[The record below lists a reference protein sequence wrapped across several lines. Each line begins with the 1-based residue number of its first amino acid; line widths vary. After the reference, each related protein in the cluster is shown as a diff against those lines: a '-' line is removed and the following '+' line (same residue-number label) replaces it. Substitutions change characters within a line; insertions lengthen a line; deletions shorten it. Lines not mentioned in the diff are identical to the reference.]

1 MLPRGYSLQNITIMR
16 IQTFIIGIAMTFSL
30 LPLRAQQ
37 IPAPV
42 AGELIVRLKAGEQ
55 PEALLPAA
63 RSHTWHLSHHR
74 SLSRRFNIHLFTTT
88 AGDEQL
94 VLDWL
99 LSQSTVESAQLH
111 YPLGFRSSP
120 NDPDFINQ
128 WTLEK
133 IAIPA
138 VWEET
143 TGGLTALGDTIVIAL
158 LDNGFEPAHPD
169 LAANIWRNRGE
180 VPNDGLDNDNNG
192 YIDDYQGWNF
202 VGNGPEHN
210 IYTSHGQ
217 SVAGIMGARGNNQ
230 TGVAGINWHVKIMLL
245 NVREVPQI
253 IEAYDYVIEQR
264 RRYNASQGQEGALVV
279 VTNASFG
286 QSRIFCS
293 QQPVWGGMYDLL
305 GEEGILT
312 GAATDNF
319 RYDVDML
326 GDMPSTCESEYIIV
340 TLNTSETDG
349 ISQSSAYGAVS
360 IDLGTPGDGSFT
372 TKGAAGYGTFG
383 SNSAAAPH
391 LSGAIALLYS
401 LPCEQLAARLRSQ
414 PAETAR
420 LMRRFV
426 LEGVDPAAALQNK
439 TVSGGRLNVF
449 NSMVLA
455 REACGVNTDNF
466 ALLNLFPNPV
476 TDLLTITYE
485 TEDYAPLELALL
497 DVYGRQLR
505 TEPLRVPYFSEKK
518 HLLSVSGLPQG
529 AYFLRLTSGKNSV
542 LAKFI
547 ISR

>member
-1 MLPRGYSLQNITIMR
+1 MRLLASL
-16 IQTFIIGIAMTFSL
+16 IGIFL
-30 LPLRAQQ
+30 FICVLPLQAQQ
-37 IPAPV
+37 TPV
-42 AGELIVRLKAGEQ
+42 HITGELIVRLKAGED
-55 PEALLPAA
+55 PAALLPVA
-63 RSHTWHLSHHR
+63 RNHTWHLSLSR
-74 SLSRRFNIHLFTTT
+74 SLSRQFNIHLFTTT
-88 AGDEQL
+88 AGEEQA
-94 VLDWL
+94 VLNWL
-99 LSQSTVESAQLH
+99 LGQSIVESAQLH
-111 YPLGFRSSP
+111 FPLDFRSSP
-120 NDPDFINQ
+120 NDPEFINQ

-169 LAANIWRNRGE
+169 LSANIWRNNGE
-180 VPNDGLDNDNNG
+180 IPGDGLDNDNNG

-202 VGNGPEHN
+202 VGNGPVHN

-217 SVAGIMGARGNNQ
+217 SVAGIMGASGNNN

-264 RRYNASQGQEGALVV
+264 RRYNASEGREGALVV

-305 GEEGILT
+305 GEVGILT

-319 RYDVDML
+319 RYDVDLL
-326 GDMPSTCESEYIIV
+326 GDMPSTCESDYLIV

-372 TKGAAGYGTFG
+372 TKGVTGYGTFG

-401 LPCEQLAARLRSQ
+401 LPCEQLAAQLRSQ

-420 LMRRFV
+420 LMRRV
-426 LEGVDPAAALQNK
+426 ILEGVDQVAALQSR
-439 TVSGGRLNVF
+439 TVTGGRLNVF

-455 REACGVNTDNF
+455 REACGNNTGNF
-466 ALLNLFPNPV
+466 ELLKLFPNPAQ
-476 TDLLTITYE
+476 DLLNITYE
-485 TEDYAPLELALL
+485 TADYAPLELAVF

-505 TEPLRVPYFSEKK
+505 AERVRVPYFSEKK
-518 HLLSVSGLPQG
+518 HQLNVANLPQG
-529 AYFLRLTSGKNSV
+529 AYFLRLTSGKNNV
-542 LAKFI
+542 LTKFI